1 MTYKL
6 PNKNPVPPGYS
17 TTLALA
23 KMVGV
28 TTRTIERWYV
38 QGVIPEPAK
47 RTPNGADGR
56 PGWKMWSPEQNRLIL
71 AIAQERKKDGRAN
84 RAVKDRQSGSG
95 S

>member
-17 TTLALA
+17 TVIGIA

-28 TTRTIERWYV
+28 TTRTIERWYT
-38 QGVIPEPAK
+38 QGIIPEPEL
-47 RTPNGADGR
+47 RTQLGADGR
-56 PGWKMWSPEQNRLIL
+56 PGWKMWSPEQNKLIL

-84 RAVKDRQSGSG
+84 RAVKDRQNNSGS
-95 S
+95 